1 MYESSHATIAAWS
14 YALAAAGYVVFA
26 IRMAFGWRRSVRATL
41 LLGATLA
48 TALWAGAG
56 IALALSDSPV
66 AWLASNLA
74 DSVRYAVWFVFLASL
89 LRGEENG
96 VTSTGA
102 TALIPRW
109 AMAVVAAGLVASVV
123 LSEPSPVAQALG
135 VQGPLAEFGI
145 RLGLAVFGLLLVEQL
160 IRRLNA
166 HHRWS
171 IKPLCL
177 GLAGVFFFDLFFYAD
192 AMLYARLDADIFAA
206 RGIAN
211 ALVIPF
217 IAVATARNTGWTVD
231 MHLSRT
237 AVFRSTALL
246 VSGGFLLAVAGA
258 GYIVRFIGGDWG
270 RALQIEVFFAA
281 ALLLVLVA
289 SSGRFRAK
297 LKVFVSKHF
306 FSYRYDYREEWLRFT
321 RTLST
326 ESSVQGVNERTIMA
340 LANLVESP
348 AGVLWL
354 AGEGGGFRPGAR
366 WNLPAVNAVEP
377 AASDFVK
384 FLERTGWVVSVHEYA
399 VNPARYSGL
408 TMPPWLSAIHDAWL
422 IVPLASGVE
431 MLGFVVLVTP
441 RAAVEFNWE
450 VRDMLKTASRQAASY
465 IGQLRATEALLETRK
480 FDAFNRMSAFVV
492 HDLKN
497 LVSQLS
503 LMLRNAERH
512 RDNLEFQRDMLTTV
526 EHVVG
531 RMNNL
536 MLQLRT
542 GATPV
547 ENARLVELESV
558 VKRACAAK
566 TGDERTIGLDLASG
580 VATYGHEDRFEHMI
594 AHLIQNALDATDADG
609 HVSVRLTRDERFAVI
624 EVADT
629 GKGMSPEFVRDRL
642 FKPFETTKSTGMGI
656 GVYESMQYI
665 QTLGGQ
671 MLVDSTPNLGTRI
684 RVLLPIADNA
694 VALPPPHRV
703 LA

>member
-1 MYESSHATIAAWS
+1 MNVSSHATFAAWS
-14 YALAAAGYVVFA
+14 YALAAAGYVFFA
-26 IRMAFGWRRSVRATL
+26 IRMAFGWQRSVRATL
-41 LLGATLA
+41 LLGAVLA
-48 TALWAGAG
+48 TALWAAAG
-56 IALALSDSPV
+56 IAVALSASPV
-66 AWLASNLA
+66 AWLAANLTDA
-74 DSVRYAVWFVFLASL
+74 LRYTVWFVFLGNL
-89 LRGEENG
+89 LRGEGSSVPLTN
-96 VTSTGA
+96 VSTVV
-102 TALIPRW
+102 PRW
-109 AMAVVAAGLVASVV
+109 AAAVVAAGLAASVL
-123 LSEPSPVAQALG
+123 LSEPSPLG
-135 VQGPLAEFGI
+135 QMLGLEGPHAVFGI

-160 IRRLNA
+160 FRRLSA
-166 HHRWS
+166 QHRWS

-192 AMLYARLDADIFAA
+192 AMLFARPDADIFAA

-217 IAVATARNTGWTVD
+217 IAVATARNTGWTVE
-231 MHLSRT
+231 MHLSRA

-246 VSGGFLLAVAGA
+246 VSGAFLLAVAGA
-258 GYIVRFIGGDWG
+258 GYIVRFFGGDWG
-270 RALQIEVFFAA
+270 RALQIEIFFAA
-281 ALLLVLVA
+281 TLLLVLVA

-321 RTLST
+321 STLST

-348 AGVLWL
+348 TGMLWL
-354 AGEGGGFRPGAR
+354 AEEGGGFRPAAR

-377 AASDFVK
+377 AGSNLAK

-399 VNPARYSGL
+399 LNPARYAGL
-408 TMPPWLSAIHDAWL
+408 KMPPWLSTIRDAWL

-431 MLGFVVLVTP
+431 MLGFVVLGTP

-512 RDNLEFQRDMLTTV
+512 RDNADFQRDMLTTV

-531 RMNNL
+531 RMNHL

-547 ENARLVELESV
+547 ENARLVDLEAV
-558 VKRACAAK
+558 VRRVCAAK
-566 TGDERTIGLDLASG
+566 AGDEHSIDLDLEGG

-594 AHLIQNALDATDADG
+594 AHLIQNALDATAG
-609 HVSVRLTRDERFAVI
+609 SGRVSVRVMREQRFAVI
-624 EVADT
+624 EVLDT
-629 GKGMSPEFVRDRL
+629 GTGMSPEFVRDRL
-642 FKPFETTKSTGMGI
+642 FKPFETTKATGMGI
-656 GVYESMQYI
+656 GVYESMQYVH
-665 QTLGGQ
+665 TLGGQ
-671 MLVDSTPNLGTRI
+671 LLVDSTPNVGTRI
-684 RVLLPIADNA
+684 RVLLPNADS
-694 VALPPPHRV
+694 VATPPPSHRE